1 MTTFAFGKTVYSAN
15 QEYSNEPTYKNF
27 LFNRAASILDT
38 TQERLDYK
46 NSECSDCPELS
57 FASEIPDGE
66 TECQIVFN
74 PPPVTTPTPS
84 ASTPAPS
91 PSSSSPSVTSTPSG
105 SSGGSTPTPST
116 SGTTP
121 TPTPDGSTPTPSV
134 SV

>member
-1 MTTFAFGKTVYSAN
+1 MTSFAFGKTVYSAN

-57 FASEIPDGE
+57 FANEIPDGE

-74 PPPVTTPTPS
+74 PPPVTTPS

-91 PSSSSPSVTSTPSG
+91 PSSSSPSVTPTPSS

-116 SGTTP
+116 NGTTP